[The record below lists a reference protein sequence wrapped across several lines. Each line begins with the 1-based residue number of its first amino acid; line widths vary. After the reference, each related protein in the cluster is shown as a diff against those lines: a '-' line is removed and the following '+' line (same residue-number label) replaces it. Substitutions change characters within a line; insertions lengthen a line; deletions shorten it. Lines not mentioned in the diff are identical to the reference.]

1 MIVNNFVFY
10 KKYEINN
17 KKIKL
22 YLKKNSKNKTK
33 YVKYKNKMIKL
44 IEYKKKIKKVNK
56 KKGGSIIFNDY
67 DEDYDIYTSIPLV
80 SKTSRKPCYSSS
92 SSSISLPKPFKSFS
106 NSLNT
111 IQAVKKY
118 VPIQEQMQ
126 RVLTTKIP
134 RPIKPPIVLEIRKNP
149 NNFINSNNLK
159 NPNNLKFGNYYYDD
173 KGTELMYLGGKKSKI
188 TKN

>member
-1 MIVNNFVFY
+1 MIIDNFVFY

-56 KKGGSIIFNDY
+56 KKGGSFVYNDY
-67 DEDYDIYTSIPLV
+67 DPYNPDDDPYYDPYYNDVDYVSIP
-80 SKTSRKPCYSSS
+80 SYKPSCKSS

-106 NSLNT
+106 SSPKTPKT
-111 IQAVKKY
+111 IKAVKIENIPK
-118 VPIQEQMQ
+118 VLPIRIINLQP
-126 RVLTTKIP
+126 RVLPINIP
-134 RPIKPPIVLEIRKNP
+134 KMYHQYQERPFYWNGLQHI
-149 NNFINSNNLK
+149 
-159 NPNNLKFGNYYYDD
+159 Y
-173 KGTELMYLGGKKSKI
+173 TGGKKSKI